1 MNYSKGIKT
10 NSTIKT
16 SKTTRKNASTSRLGL
31 KFEDL
36 INKTNRYYLDN
47 DICVVYKK
55 PTPIKVTKVSYP
67 TRSKAKITE
76 AFYQIPSTTDY
87 NGIYNGKYLD
97 FEAKSCNGK
106 SFPFS
111 NIYIHQIDHLKK
123 VDQHGGIAFLL
134 IMFNDYQEVYL
145 LDAKILIKLYNDSL
159 NGNRKSIPYNYFKEH
174 AEKITIGNNN
184 PIDYIEAVKKIYF

>member
-16 SKTTRKNASTSRLGL
+16 SKTTRKDASKSRLGL

>member
-1 MNYSKGIKT
+1 MNYSKGVKT

-16 SKTTRKNASTSRLGL
+16 SKTTRKDTSKSRLGL

-36 INKTNRYYLDN
+36 INKTNKYYLDN

>member
-16 SKTTRKNASTSRLGL
+16 SKTTRKNASKSRLGL